1 VDVTCHLS
9 YHPVGIP
16 MDGIWMP
23 EGGMARS
30 LSGMRMSAL
39 SPSPPGLRRRPR
51 LDCDRTDPRLAD
63 GGRQELAA
71 IDVTRLS
78 AMSGHDL

>member
-1 VDVTCHLS
+1 MDAGRRH
-9 YHPVGIP
+9 GKIP
-16 MDGIWMP
+16 LRD
-23 EGGMARS
+23 EDECTFAE
-30 LSGMRMSAL
+30 
-39 SPSPPGLRRRPR
+39 PPGLRRRPR